1 MYRWI
6 GALAAALALA
16 ACGGPTSV
24 PGTPSAT
31 VVTPADLAALAE
43 RYGLPDCPETDPD
56 APAVDG
62 GLPRTDLAC
71 LGSGTRVN
79 LAGLPRTPTIVNVWA
94 QWCEPCREEA
104 AFLREGLAELDGV
117 SFVGIN
123 YNDPKPD
130 WAVEFAGLVGGSTPT
145 SSIRTRSS
153 ACRYGS
159 RGSRR
164 RSS

>member
-71 LGSGTRVN
+71 LGSGTRVH

-123 YNDPKPD
+123 YNDP
-130 WAVEFAGLVGGSTPT
+130 
-145 SSIRTRSS
+145 
-153 ACRYGS
+153 
-159 RGSRR
+159 
-164 RSS
+164 

>member
-79 LAGLPRTPTIVNVWA
+79 LAGLPAHPQSSTSGPSGANR
-94 QWCEPCREEA
+94 A
-104 AFLREGLAELDGV
+104 ARRPLSCARA
-117 SFVGIN
+117 S
-123 YNDPKPD
+123 
-130 WAVEFAGLVGGSTPT
+130 
-145 SSIRTRSS
+145 RSS
-153 ACRYGS
+153 TA
-159 RGSRR
+159 
-164 RSS
+164 

>member
-79 LAGLPRTPTIVNVWA
+79 LAGPR
-94 QWCEPCREEA
+94 EA
-104 AFLREGLAELDGV
+104 
-117 SFVGIN
+117 
-123 YNDPKPD
+123 
-130 WAVEFAGLVGGSTPT
+130 
-145 SSIRTRSS
+145 IR
-153 ACRYGS
+153 
-159 RGSRR
+159 RGAAP
-164 RSS
+164 